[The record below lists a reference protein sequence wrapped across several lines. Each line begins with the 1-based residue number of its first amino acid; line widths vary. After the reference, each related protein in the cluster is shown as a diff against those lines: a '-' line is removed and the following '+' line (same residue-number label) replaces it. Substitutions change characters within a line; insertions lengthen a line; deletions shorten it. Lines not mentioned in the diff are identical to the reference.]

1 MTNDPLINLRE
12 FILTKEFSKC
22 LRVNEFNRRLCN
34 FDSANPK
41 CLQPGSRM
49 NASVKSE
56 DIAYLRGRRED
67 RQRSSEQVRAMRSQ
81 LTSGS
86 NVKPEFEY
94 ELLRMFVRNEM
105 TAAATMPALSIIL
118 SIASLLWATPLE
130 AAIWLVLVISAKVL
144 FQCR

>member
-1 MTNDPLINLRE
+1 
-12 FILTKEFSKC
+12 
-22 LRVNEFNRRLCN
+22 
-34 FDSANPK
+34 
-41 CLQPGSRM
+41 M

-118 SIASLLWATPLE
+118 SIASLLWASPLE
-130 AAIWLVLVISAKVL
+130 AAIWLVMVI
-144 FQCR
+144 